1 MAEILIDGVT
11 KRYATVEVLKRLDL
25 NVMQG
30 EFMVLLGPSGCGKTT
45 LLRMIAGLETPSTG
59 RILMNGDDITLAPP
73 SKRDVG
79 MVFQSYA
86 LYPHM
91 TVRQN
96 IALGLKLRKVDE
108 AEIDRRIE
116 FVASLVQIKPYL
128 DRKPRA
134 LSGGQRQRV
143 ALARVIA
150 REPSVSLM
158 DEPLSNIDAQLRT
171 VMRAELLRIHRKVG
185 MTTIYVTHDQEEAMG
200 LGDRITVMNFGQVEQ
215 IGSPEEIYSR
225 PANAFVAKFI
235 GAPRMNLL
243 NATFRPGGN
252 SIEAPG
258 IHAPFS
264 PAQFRNPAAEQIILG
279 FRGEDAR
286 PGEAGANEAS
296 IEAAIDV
303 VEHLGAQMEVHLR
316 LDDGQEAVLR
326 RPRFEPWREGER
338 MKLAIPA
345 EHLHLFDAEGGGAL
359 RNWTN

>member
-1 MAEILIDGVT
+1 MAEIQIEGVT
-11 KRYATVEVLKRLDL
+11 KRYAATEVLKRLDL
-25 NVMQG
+25 NVTQG

-59 RILMNGDDITLAPP
+59 RILMNGQDITLAPP
-73 SKRDVG
+73 AKRDVG

-96 IALGLKLRKVDE
+96 ISLGLRLRKIDE
-108 AEIDRRIE
+108 KEITRRIE
-116 FVASLVQIKPYL
+116 FVANLVQIAPYL

-158 DEPLSNIDAQLRT
+158 DEPLSNIDAQLRM

-200 LGDRITVMNFGQVEQ
+200 LGDRITVMNFGHVEQ
-215 IGSPEEIYSR
+215 IGAPDEIYSR
-225 PANAFVAKFI
+225 PANAFVARFI
-235 GAPRMNLL
+235 GAPRMNLI
-243 NATFRPGGN
+243 NARYRAGAN

-264 PAQFRNPAAEQIILG
+264 ASEFSAPSGESIILG
-279 FRGEDAR
+279 FRGEDAT
-286 PGEAGANEAS
+286 PGEAAAGEVT
-296 IEAAIDV
+296 IEGRIDV

-326 RPRFEPWREGER
+326 RPRNESWREGDR
-338 MKLAIPA
+338 MRLVVPA
-345 EHLHLFDAEGGGAL
+345 RNLHLFDAESGAAL
-359 RNWTN
+359 RTAYH

>member
-1 MAEILIDGVT
+1 MAEIQIDGVT
-11 KRYATVEVLKRLDL
+11 KRYGATEVLKRLDL
-25 NVMQG
+25 NVVQS

-59 RILMNGDDITLAPP
+59 RILMNGDDITLTPP
-73 SKRDVG
+73 AKRDVG

-96 IALGLKLRKVDE
+96 ISLGLKLRNVADG
-108 AEIDRRIE
+108 EISRRID
-116 FVASLVQIKPYL
+116 FVANLVQIAPYL

-200 LGDRITVMNFGQVEQ
+200 LGDRITVMNFGKVEQ
-215 IGSPEEIYSR
+215 IGTPGDIYGR

-235 GAPRMNLL
+235 GSPRMNLL
-243 NATFRPGGN
+243 NARFRAGGN

-264 PAQFRNPAAEQIILG
+264 TTQFRQPAAEPILLG
-279 FRGEDAR
+279 FRGEDAHPGEPR
-286 PGEAGANEAS
+286 PGEAS
-296 IEAAIDV
+296 IDAAIDV

-326 RPRFEPWREGER
+326 RPRNETWQEGGR

-345 EHLHLFDAEGGGAL
+345 EHLHVFDAESGAAL
-359 RNWTN
+359 RNWSN